1 MAKDNLFLGFGR
13 GKIGDVVFYRRN
25 GQQISRAR
33 NRSPRNPNTFRQQLQ
48 RAVSANVQ
56 RLYSAGMEVFNHSFE
71 GRTVGEGNQQEFVH
85 QNMKLLRNLLV
96 SDYNLGRSD
105 SECTG
110 RIGAPGLT
118 IPVPFDGM
126 CISNGSIQ
134 QQLFSWDSVDGFSM
148 PDPLRDDQD
157 AISETVGAYARRVGL
172 VPDDIY
178 TFVAFGCD
186 PLEGSELAYF
196 GDLETF
202 NNYAAVFSQLFG
214 FAQLRVLP
222 GVLDD
227 QSAITSST
235 TLASFFMP
243 AERGTDISGTN
254 LVSPI
259 TTQIIDERMV
269 DGMIGCIRSREDS
282 GVRSPSFMHVQRA
295 LYDYGLT
302 INYLSAAWSRSV
314 GVAGSDLLLEG
325 SEFVPSSGQ
334 TDVFPYPGGGSP
346 ATHYLQGIRTITG
359 KIVVN
364 EQQVNSPIVVAFD
377 EEGTNYIIKCV
388 DLETRWYGKWLV
400 NKDGYGY
407 VGTPSSGLQEAW
419 ATVAVPDPET
429 APDMQISFTD
439 YGTAFYEWLIRKGCS
454 PTIWVATP

>member
-71 GRTVGEGNQQEFVH
+71 GRTVGEGNQQEFVR
-85 QNMKLLRNLLV
+85 QNMNLLRSMLV
-96 SDYNLGRSD
+96 SDYNLGRAD
-105 SECTG
+105 SECSG

-126 CISNGSIQ
+126 CISNGSVQ

-148 PDPLRDDQD
+148 PDPLRDQQD

-227 QSAITSST
+227 QTAITSST

-282 GVRSPSFMHVQRA
+282 GVRSPSFMHVQRS

-302 INYLSAAWSRSV
+302 VNYLSAAWSRSE
-314 GVAGSDLLLEG
+314 GIAGSDLLLEG
-325 SEFVPSSGQ
+325 SDFAPAEVDPDALVCLPPLPISQGDTQQTIIVQKSTPWTVQQAMNLRITTTDGVLVWNTDFEFYTLP
-334 TDVFPYPGGGSP
+334 DD
-346 ATHYLQGIRTITG
+346 
-359 KIVVN
+359 N
-364 EQQVNSPIVVAFD
+364 NPIVRFSGN
-377 EEGTNYIIKCV
+377 EGNNCV
-388 DLETRWYGKWLV
+388 LQITQATAEV
-400 NKDGYGY
+400 NTT
-407 VGTPSSGLQEAW
+407 VTSIRLQ
-419 ATVAVPDPET
+419 
-429 APDMQISFTD
+429 S
-439 YGTAFYEWLIRKGCS
+439 
-454 PTIWVATP
+454 

>member
-105 SECTG
+105 SECSG

-134 QQLFSWDSVDGFSM
+134 QQLFSWDQTDGFSM
-148 PDPLRDDQD
+148 PDPLRNQQD

-172 VPDDIY
+172 VPNDIY

-222 GVLDD
+222 DVLDD
-227 QSAITSST
+227 QTAITSST
-235 TLASFFMP
+235 TLASFFTP
-243 AERGTDISGTN
+243 AERGTDISGIN

-282 GVRSPSFMHVQRA
+282 GVRSPSFMHVQRS

-302 INYLSAAWSRSV
+302 VNYLSAAWSRSE
-314 GVAGSDLLLEG
+314 GIAGSDLLLEG
-325 SEFVPSSGQ
+325 SDFAPSTGNPNRITTIPSLPLAQGASDYNVLLHKESPWDVSEYGQ
-334 TDVFPYPGGGSP
+334 MVIVTSIGTCTYESDAYVVGSTP
-346 ATHYLQGIRTITG
+346 ILGINSVIGDYDLMCTLFTGSATINSITL
-359 KIVVN
+359 
-364 EQQVNSPIVVAFD
+364 P
-377 EEGTNYIIKCV
+377 
-388 DLETRWYGKWLV
+388 
-400 NKDGYGY
+400 
-407 VGTPSSGLQEAW
+407 
-419 ATVAVPDPET
+419 
-429 APDMQISFTD
+429 
-439 YGTAFYEWLIRKGCS
+439 
-454 PTIWVATP
+454 

>member
-105 SECTG
+105 SECSG

-134 QQLFSWDSVDGFSM
+134 QQLFSWDQTDGFSM
-148 PDPLRDDQD
+148 PDPLRNQQD

-196 GDLETF
+196 GDLESF

-222 GVLDD
+222 DVLDD
-227 QSAITSST
+227 QTAITSST
-235 TLASFFMP
+235 TLASFFTP
-243 AERGTDISGTN
+243 AERGTDISGIN

-259 TTQIIDERMV
+259 TTQNIDERMV

-302 INYLSAAWSRSV
+302 VNYLSAAWSRSE
-314 GVAGSDLLLEG
+314 GIAGSDLLLEG
-325 SEFVPSSGQ
+325 SDFAPSTGDPNRITTIPSMPITPGASDARIILRKASPWASGERDRLVIV
-334 TDVFPYPGGGSP
+334 TSAGTCTYEDDVYSVGS
-346 ATHYLQGIRTITG
+346 LQIL
-359 KIVVN
+359 
-364 EQQVNSPIVVAFD
+364 EVNSLIDDYNLLCTHF
-377 EEGTNYIIKCV
+377 G
-388 DLETRWYGKWLV
+388 
-400 NKDGYGY
+400 
-407 VGTPSSGLQEAW
+407 SS
-419 ATVAVPDPET
+419 ATINSITLP
-429 APDMQISFTD
+429 
-439 YGTAFYEWLIRKGCS
+439 
-454 PTIWVATP
+454 

>member
-71 GRTVGEGNQQEFVH
+71 GRTVGEGNQQEFVS

-96 SDYNLGRSD
+96 SDYNLGRAD
-105 SECTG
+105 SECSG

-134 QQLFSWDSVDGFSM
+134 QQLFSWDQTDGFSM
-148 PDPLRDDQD
+148 PEPLRDQTE
-157 AISETVGAYARRVGL
+157 AIAETVGAYARRVGL
-172 VPDDIY
+172 VPNDIY

-186 PLEGSELAYF
+186 PVEGAELAYY

-214 FAQLRVLP
+214 YAQLRVLP
-222 GVLDD
+222 DVLDD
-227 QSAITSST
+227 QTAITSST
-235 TLASFFMP
+235 TLASFFTP
-243 AERGTDISGTN
+243 AERGTDISGFN
-254 LVSPI
+254 LVSPV
-259 TTQIIDERMV
+259 TTQSIDERMV

-282 GVRSPSFMHVQRA
+282 GVRSPSFMHVQRG

-302 INYLSAAWSRSV
+302 VNYLAAAWSRSA
-314 GVAGSDLLLEG
+314 GIAGSDLLLEG
-325 SEFVPSSGQ
+325 SDFAPSEV
-334 TDVFPYPGGGSP
+334 DPN
-346 ATHYLQGIRTITG
+346 ALTITPSLPISQG
-359 KIVVN
+359 PDEKTIMVYKSTPWTLQQGRSLQITTPDGVLVWDNDNAYYRLPDVEFSLLMLYSVQDNYCVLGLAESTAEVN
-364 EQQVNSPIVVAFD
+364 TTITS
-377 EEGTNYIIKCV
+377 
-388 DLETRWYGKWLV
+388 
-400 NKDGYGY
+400 
-407 VGTPSSGLQEAW
+407 
-419 ATVAVPDPET
+419 
-429 APDMQISFTD
+429 
-439 YGTAFYEWLIRKGCS
+439 IRLPG
-454 PTIWVATP
+454 